1 MSKREQLMEE
11 LSVKVRMLSQ
21 RYAETLEQLKQV
33 SQANDLLREEN
44 KLLRHDIDSIKS
56 AKVISLSQ
64 DNVKNARQE
73 INQLIRQVD
82 KCIALLN
89 T

>member
-44 KLLRHDIDSIKS
+44 KLLRQDMDSIKS